1 MSHKAKNIYHL
12 NIFFKFVKKFFKFK
26 YILIYLLRVKEE
38 GENVG
43 LKLNIQKTKILAC
56 GSITSGQIEGEQ

>member
-12 NIFFKFVKKFFKFK
+12 NIFFKFVKKIFKFK

-43 LKLNIQKTKILAC
+43 LQLKI
-56 GSITSGQIEGEQ
+56 